1 MGKIGCILVF
11 LIVLIGGMFL
21 IPNSPV
27 YRLATDYALKKM
39 ETRWG
44 CEVVRNRVYAN
55 PLRGTLTLSDL
66 LIKTSEQANPNW
78 RLEIKTA
85 ALKIGYLSFI
95 RSNSIDSLFLDG
107 IVFKQET
114 RKSGRAES
122 FGKKDAPA
130 AASKKTVSGTSRAKN
145 TIPPEKIRI
154 KRLQIRNGS
163 FEYIR
168 IDASG
173 VKNSTQAN
181 QISIVRKDILLVN
194 SPDKFF
200 GSLLST
206 HTKF

>member
-1 MGKIGCILVF
+1 MGKIGYSLVII
-11 LIVLIGGMFL
+11 IVLIGGMIL

-27 YRLATDYALKKM
+27 YRLAADYALKKT
-39 ETRWG
+39 EIHWG

-55 PLRGTLTLSDL
+55 PLRGTLTLRDL

-95 RSNSIDSLFLDG
+95 RNHTIDSLSLDG

-114 RKSGRAES
+114 RESARTES
-122 FGKKDAPA
+122 FVGKTAPA
-130 AASKKTVSGTSRAKN
+130 AAPEKTVPETSRAKN
-145 TIPPEKIRI
+145 TIAPEKIRI

-173 VKNSTQAN
+173 AKNSTQAN
-181 QISIVRKDILLVN
+181 QISVVRKDILLVN

-200 GSLLST
+200 GSLLNT